1 MATSCVL
8 RWRLRRFLFTPSV
21 SVMRE
26 MESDV
31 VIMSMRGRLAI
42 RVSLLVE
49 ASWRLPNKSITI
61 L

>member
-1 MATSCVL
+1 M
-8 RWRLRRFLFTPSV
+8 

-31 VIMSMRGRLAI
+31 VVMSMGGRLAI
-42 RVSLLVE
+42 RVSLLIE
-49 ASWRLPNKSITI
+49 ASWRLPNRSITI